1 MISAIKKH
9 AVVGESGK
17 IEIHA
22 DLPLGT
28 LVEVLILVEEQDE
41 TEYLMSNPINRQ
53 HLLEALDNVECRE
66 NIVTFTVEE
75 WNAKYSV

>member
-28 LVEVLILVEEQDE
+28 LVEVLVLVEEQDE

-53 HLLEALDNVECRE
+53 HLLEALGNVECRE

-75 WNAKYSV
+75 WNAKYSI

>member
-28 LVEVLILVEEQDE
+28 LVEVLVLVEEQDE

>member
-1 MISAIKKH
+1 MISAIKKD

-17 IEIHA
+17 IEIYA

-28 LVEVLILVEEQDE
+28 VVEVLVLVQEQDE
-41 TEYLMSNPINRQ
+41 TEYLMSNPISRQ
-53 HLLEALDNVECRE
+53 NLLEALSNVELRD
-66 NIVTFTVEE
+66 NLVTFTVEE

>member
-28 LVEVLILVEEQDE
+28 VVEVLVLVQEQDG